1 MYLFGVN
8 IIICILLEMVI
19 LLLKYKINT
28 NREIENAHELEMNG
42 MLSDVS
48 VKYKEAS
55 FFSYNYYTK
64 ELTKKKMVNYT
75 DYIQFAHEY
84 SHAIHNEVTGYRL
97 GKFFSSIIFFLV
109 LLILIL
115 FATFFL
121 MDRLIYILA
130 LSCIAIYLIYYLFV
144 IYIEVSANGMLLKKN
159 NIKED
164 KLVVAYIILSMVNE
178 FVFRLLGFVVLY
190 IVISKSWTF
199 IYGLFIKMEQI
210 WKNKKEHW
218 VVW

>member
-8 IIICILLEMVI
+8 IIICILLEIVI

-28 NREIENAHELEMNG
+28 NREIENTHELEMNG
-42 MLSDVS
+42 MLSDGS
-48 VKYKEAS
+48 VAYKKAS

-64 ELTKKKMVNYT
+64 ELTKKKIANYT
-75 DYIQFAHEY
+75 DYLQFAHEY

-97 GKFFSSIIFFLV
+97 GKFFSAVIFFLV
-109 LLILIL
+109 LFTLIL

-121 MDRLIYILA
+121 LDKFIFVLA
-130 LSCIAIYLIYYLFV
+130 LCCIAIYLIYYLFV
-144 IYIEVSANGMLLKKN
+144 VYIEVSTNGILLKKN
-159 NIKED
+159 SIKED

-190 IVISKSWTF
+190 SVISKA
-199 IYGLFIKMEQI
+199 
-210 WKNKKEHW
+210 
-218 VVW
+218 